1 MQLILSIF
9 FFFLGAILASFTG
22 VVSERVYTGQSWFKG
37 RSRCNS
43 CRRTL
48 GAPDLVPVL
57 SWLMYRGRCRTC
69 KSRVP
74 AQYAVFEVILGA
86 LFVASYLTIGLTLQL
101 AVFLAALVTLTFI
114 VYYDLRHTIVPW
126 GSSLLL
132 IVLSL
137 VFASMRLSSLKEF
150 SSILFIALI
159 IGVAFFLLFAL
170 SKGRAMGLGDAP
182 VAFALSILVGSAA
195 FPGLLFSF
203 WIGAVIGILILV
215 FRRGGPKMGIEVP
228 FVPFLAIGYLLAFF
242 TQWNPLQ

>member
-1 MQLILSIF
+1 MQLILSSS

-22 VVSERVYTGQSWFKG
+22 VVSERIYTGQSWFKG

-48 GAPDLVPVL
+48 GAPDLVPVF
-57 SWLMYRGRCRTC
+57 SWIASQGRCRSC
-69 KSRVP
+69 KAKVP
-74 AQYAVFEVILGA
+74 VVYALFETILGI
-86 LFVASYLTIGLTLQL
+86 LFVLSYVTLGLTLQL
-101 AVFLAALVTLTFI
+101 AVFLAALVVLLFI

-132 IVLSL
+132 LMLSL
-137 VFASMRLSSLKEF
+137 AFGLIRASSLKIF
-150 SSILFIALI
+150 GFSILISVV
-159 IGVAFFLLFAL
+159 IGIAFFLLHYL

-182 VAFALSILVGSAA
+182 VAFALSILVGGAA
-195 FPGLLFSF
+195 IPGLLFSF
-203 WIGAVIGILILV
+203 WVGAVIGILILV

-242 TQWNPLQ
+242 TQWNPLL